1 MSGSSSLLSFLLGKG
16 ETTNPTI
23 PFYFLCSPPHS
34 ARFLYPQIK
43 LVGHPQSCEGYP
55 ATSCWNSSSWHSKV
69 TKLERFWGYGWV
81 SWPSGTV
88 QCCRLLWFLWGII
101 MIIRIKQPTFSVIFV
116 WATLE
121 ANPCL
126 RPQPHWVLV
135 YSRKWLGV
143 ILWAVLLFFKFIGLY
158 QPPKMYHE
166 AHRHAVLI
174 SVCCLGILLLRNS
187 YRSCMTS
194 SWQNDDT
201 IIQLNPFGVFQDKE
215 FDCCHN
221 PAAKF

>member
-55 ATSCWNSSSWHSKV
+55 ASSCWNSSSWHSKV

-158 QPPKMYHE
+158 QPPQNVPWSSQACSADLSLLPGHTSIKKFLQVMHDIKLTEWWYH
-166 AHRHAVLI
+166 
-174 SVCCLGILLLRNS
+174 NS
-187 YRSCMTS
+187 TK
-194 SWQNDDT
+194 
-201 IIQLNPFGVFQDKE
+201 PFWSF
-215 FDCCHN
+215 
-221 PAAKF
+221 PR